1 MRSTS
6 IKKKKRN
13 LHSYAASVEFQ
24 QMRLEIIGAEFSMSC
39 IFLCINCN
47 TDFAYS
53 GFIIHREG
61 NALVILSWRVS

>member
-39 IFLCINCN
+39 ISCALTAILILPIVGL
-47 TDFAYS
+47 S
-53 GFIIHREG
+53 FIGKAMH
-61 NALVILSWRVS
+61 